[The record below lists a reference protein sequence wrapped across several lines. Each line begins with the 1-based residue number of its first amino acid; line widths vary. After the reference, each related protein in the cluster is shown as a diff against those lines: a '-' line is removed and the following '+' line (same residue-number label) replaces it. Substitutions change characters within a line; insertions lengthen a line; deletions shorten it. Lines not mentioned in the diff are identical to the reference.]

1 MFFSLVLLCFAMR
14 TTLTIDDRIAKVLK
28 ESAYRSG
35 RSFKEVVNE
44 TLRKGLDAERTVNP
58 KPYRL
63 KPASLGRAAAGMDL
77 RKALLL
83 ADRIEEE
90 EVARKLEMRK

>member
-1 MFFSLVLLCFAMR
+1 MR
-14 TTLTIDDRIAKVLK
+14 TTLTIDDLLAKALK
-28 ESAYRSG
+28 EAAHRRG
-35 RSFKEVVNE
+35 KSFKEVVNE
-44 TLRKGLDAERTVNP
+44 TLRKGLAAERAVRRP

-63 KPASLGRAAAGMDL
+63 KPAALGKAASGIDL

-90 EVARKLEMRK
+90 EIIRKMEMRK